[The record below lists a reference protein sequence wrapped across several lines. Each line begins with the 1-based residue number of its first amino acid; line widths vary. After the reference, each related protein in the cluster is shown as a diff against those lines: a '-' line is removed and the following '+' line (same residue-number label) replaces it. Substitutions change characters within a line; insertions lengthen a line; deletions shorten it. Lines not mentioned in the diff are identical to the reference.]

1 MAARLQIPFRECG
14 AILVARSAE
23 QAALL
28 PEIYAKALS
37 NGTGDCVR
45 VLSAAEVF
53 ALEPEVA
60 RDVRQPPINTTR
72 PLALSA
78 CLSACLSVCVSLCVS
93 VCLSVRPCV
102 TCTMH

>member
-28 PEIYAKALS
+28 PEIFSKALS
-37 NGTGDCVR
+37 NGTEDCVR
-45 VLSAAEVF
+45 VLSAQDVF

-60 RDVRQPPINTTR
+60 TDVCGPVNMYR
-72 PLALSA
+72 PLCVYL
-78 CLSACLSVCVSLCVS
+78 CVSLCVPTS
-93 VCLSVRPCV
+93 
-102 TCTMH
+102 MW